1 LFLMDYA
8 NRRRLKIWGT
18 ARIVEGDHAL
28 IAQLMPTNYQARAE
42 QVILFAVTAW
52 DANCP
57 QHIPQRFE
65 AEDVARALAER
76 DARISE
82 LEQELARLKNPVWSQ
97 PG

>member
-1 LFLMDYA
+1 MEDDPELV
-8 NRRRLKIWGT
+8 NR
-18 ARIVEGDHAL
+18 
-28 IAQLMPTNYQARAE
+28 LMPDACEARPEQALVFTVE
-42 QVILFAVTAW
+42 AW

-82 LEQELARLKNPVWSQ
+82 LEARLMQMGS
-97 PG
+97 G